1 MFHVKQQERTERLLD
16 LLLRWNQ
23 RINLVARAERET
35 LRERHVV
42 DSAQLLDLIPPGDG
56 PAADLGSGAGFPGLV
71 LACLTDRPWHL
82 IEADRRKAAFL
93 TAAAGELGLAHV
105 RIHVVRIDQV
115 SLPPI
120 ALLTARALAPL
131 PDLVAYADRLL
142 APDGFALFP
151 KGRNA
156 EAELTAAATGWQM
169 TTERFSSRTDPAS
182 TIFRI
187 SGIRRAGP

>member
-1 MFHVKQQERTERLLD
+1 MFHVKHEDRTERLLD

-23 RINLVARAERET
+23 RINLVARADRDT
-35 LRERHVV
+35 LRERHVR
-42 DSAQLLDLIPPGDG
+42 DSAQLVELIPPGDG

-71 LACLTDRPWHL
+71 LACVTDRPWHL
-82 IEADRRKAAFL
+82 VEADRRKAAFL

-105 RIHVVRIDQV
+105 RIHVMRIDQI

-131 PDLVAYADRLL
+131 PDLITHADRLL

-156 EAELTAAATGWQM
+156 EAELTAASADWHM
-169 TTERFSSRTDPAS
+169 TTERFASRTDSAS